1 MTVQDH
7 FSGVAEAYAS
17 ARPEYPAALFD
28 VIASHV
34 PATAHVWEPGCG
46 SGQATRDLAARFA
59 HVHATDP
66 SAKQLAQH
74 WANDANVPNVTLTV
88 EPGECTWLFDS
99 SVDLV
104 AVAQAMHWF
113 DVPTFFSE
121 CDRVLRPGGVLAA
134 WGYDDFDVSPDM
146 ASAVLPFRE
155 RIERDW
161 PPERAFIKR
170 HYADFDWPFAR
181 IDTPP
186 MTLAV
191 DWPFERFVGYLSSFS
206 AVVQHRAR
214 TGEDGVE
221 LHRAALQEAWGE
233 PTTVRRIT
241 WPLFLHLRRK
251 P

>member
-1 MTVQDH
+1 VSVQDH
-7 FSGVAEAYAS
+7 FSGVAQAYAT
-17 ARPEYPAALFD
+17 ARPGYPPALFD
-28 VIASHV
+28 AIATHV

-66 SAKQLAQH
+66 SATQLARH
-74 WANDANVPNVTLTV
+74 WAQDEATSNVTLGV
-88 EPGECTWLFDS
+88 EPAEHSWLIDR

-113 DVPTFFSE
+113 DVPAFFAE

-134 WGYDDFDVSPDM
+134 WGYDDFDVPADM
-146 ASAVLPFRE
+146 TQAVAAFRA
-155 RIERDW
+155 RIEGDW

-170 HYADFDWPFAR
+170 HYGDFDWPFER
-181 IDTPP
+181 IDAPS
-186 MTLAV
+186 LALSA
-191 DWPFERFVGYLSSFS
+191 DWSFNRFVGYLSSFS

-214 TGEDGVE
+214 TGEDAVA
-221 LHRAALQEAWGE
+221 LHVDALRDAWGN
-233 PTTVRRIT
+233 PASARRIT

-251 P
+251 H